1 MRADEARNDV
11 VNSTEV
17 EEPQEYVC
25 IITQELME
33 NPVIAEDG
41 YSYEKEAIQRW
52 MREHRN
58 QSPMTR
64 QVMDPSKLIDNR
76 NLKDAIETYK
86 AQLALKNTS
95 VGERRDESA
104 ATVSSGNVYSSP
116 KYSHVELM
124 HKLREDLDVEMQEV
138 YTGTVVEQSLVG
150 IASIY
155 TNQEGAMF
163 RRNNESG
170 HTCFKLKFESQQK
183 YLKFVAYYNT
193 NFQGFIIDQGNWNN
207 GEATITTNS
216 NKLGDELSAKLGEF
230 KKEAHHKVMQELAN
244 QLSVEYNEVF
254 NGTAVEQKLVGRAG
268 INTVQ
273 DHSFFRM
280 EANYTEKFNLSF
292 ASNDEYTQFLN
303 YYRQNF
309 PGFILNAS
317 TYNSVMHS
325 DREFSSV
332 IVNPIKLISA
342 LTSQI
347 EPDAQGNRHTRRVAE
362 RNNSGGCITM

>member
-1 MRADEARNDV
+1 MRVDEVRNNV
-11 VNSTEV
+11 INVTEV

-64 QVMDPSKLIDNR
+64 QVMDPNKLIDNR

-86 AQLALKNTS
+86 AQLALQNTS
-95 VGERRDESA
+95 VEERREERA
-104 ATVSSGNVYSSP
+104 INNSSMYSSP
-116 KYSHVELM
+116 KYSHIELM
-124 HKLREDLDVEMQEV
+124 QRLQKDLDVEMREV
-138 YTGTVVEQSLVG
+138 YIGTAVEQSIVG
-150 IASIY
+150 IAGIY

-163 RRNNESG
+163 RRNNENG
-170 HTCFKLKFESQQK
+170 HTWFKLKFETQQE

-193 NFQGFIIDQGNWNN
+193 NFQGIIIDQGNWNN
-207 GEATITTNS
+207 GEATITINS
-216 NKLGDELSAKLGEF
+216 EKLVDIISPKLGEF

-244 QLSVEYNEVF
+244 QLRVGYNEVF
-254 NGTAVEQKLVGRAG
+254 NGTAAEQKLVARAG
-268 INTVQ
+268 INTRQ

-280 EANYTEKFNLSF
+280 EPNYTEKFNLSF
-292 ASNDEYTQFLN
+292 ANNDEYTKFLN

-309 PGFILNAS
+309 PGFILSAS
-317 TYNSVMHS
+317 TYNSVMHQG
-325 DREFSSV
+325 REFSSV
-332 IVNPIKLISA
+332 IVNPIKLVSA
-342 LTSQI
+342 LTSQV
-347 EPDAQGNRHTRRVAE
+347 EPEAQNNRHARRAAQ